1 MRNTKEQAAGRVV
14 ANQINN
20 GMIFIILIQNGD
32 DEIVKVLVEAGAVID
47 IQDQYLRFPLQLAAG
62 VSTYT

>member
-1 MRNTKEQAAGRVV
+1 MRIKKEQAAGRVV

-32 DEIVKVLVEAGAVID
+32 DEIVKVLVEAGADID
-47 IQDQYLRFPLQLAAG
+47 IQNQYLNFPLQLAAG
-62 VSTYT
+62 VSTFT

>member
-20 GMIFIILIQNGD
+20 GMIFIILIQSGD
-32 DEIVKVLVEAGAVID
+32 DEIVKVLVEAGADID
-47 IQDQYLRFPLQLAAG
+47 IQNQYLNFPLQLAAG

>member
-32 DEIVKVLVEAGAVID
+32 DEIVKVLVEAGADID
-47 IQDQYLRFPLQLAAG
+47 IQNQYLNFPLQLAAG

>member
-32 DEIVKVLVEAGAVID
+32 DEIVKVLVEAGADID
-47 IQDQYLRFPLQLAAG
+47 IQNQYLNFPLQLAAG
-62 VSTYT
+62 VSTFT

>member
-32 DEIVKVLVEAGAVID
+32 DEIVKVLVEAGADID

-62 VSTYT
+62 VSTFT